1 MSTSLAA
8 RLVPAWDGGP
18 FEPAPITDK
27 ELSAVID
34 LVYRKSG
41 ITLHDGKRALVT
53 ARLQKRLKAIGV
65 RSYSDYLAYLDQDAT
80 GGELV
85 MLLDAISTNH
95 TSFFRE
101 PQHFDFLRDRVVP
114 ELLAQRR
121 AGIDV
126 WSAACSSGEEPYTL
140 AMVLGEA
147 LPEAEAAQVRLLA
160 SDLSTKVLGLARAGV
175 YKMERLRDV
184 APPLLRKYF
193 EKGLGAQEGLAR
205 VKAPVRQR
213 VRFEQ
218 LNLLEIGDLGTR
230 FSVIFCRNVMIYF
243 DRPVQQRVVSMLE
256 RHLLPG
262 GYLFISH
269 SESLNGISH
278 DLRWMA
284 PAVYR
289 RRDA

>member
-1 MSTSLAA
+1 MTAPGTSALFAECELTATQFARITRLLHDHAGIRMREGKEGLVRA
-8 RLVPAWDGGP
+8 RL
-18 FEPAPITDK
+18 T
-27 ELSAVID
+27 
-34 LVYRKSG
+34 
-41 ITLHDGKRALVT
+41 
-53 ARLQKRLKAIGV
+53 KRLRKLGLP
-65 RSYSDYLAYLDQDAT
+65 DFDAYLTFVEQEPSRQEFAEMIDALT
-80 GGELV
+80 
-85 MLLDAISTNH
+85 TNK
-95 TSFFRE
+95 TSFLRE
-101 PQHFDFLRDRVVP
+101 ATHFDFLRDAVFPHLDGPVR
-114 ELLAQRR
+114 
-121 AGIDV
+121 I
-126 WSAACSSGEEPYTL
+126 WSAGCSSGEEPYTL

-147 LPEAEAAQVRLLA
+147 LPEPEAARVRLLA
-160 SDLSTKVLGLARAGV
+160 SDLSTKVLATGRAGV
-175 YKMERLRDV
+175 YKLERLRDV
-184 APPLLRKYF
+184 DPALLRKYF

-205 VKAPVRQR
+205 VKAHVRQR
-213 VRFEQ
+213 IRFEQ